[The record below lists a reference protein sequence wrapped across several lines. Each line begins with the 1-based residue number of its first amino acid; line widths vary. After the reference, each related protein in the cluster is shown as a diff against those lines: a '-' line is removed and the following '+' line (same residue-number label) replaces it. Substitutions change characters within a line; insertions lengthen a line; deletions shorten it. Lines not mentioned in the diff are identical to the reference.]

1 MSSSEEV
8 ARKLDE
14 LWQRF
19 LPAILLR
26 VATIQTA
33 IESLAAGHLD
43 GELKANA
50 AQEAHRLAG
59 SLGTFG
65 LARSSGMS
73 SKIES
78 LLSKSDSI
86 QSMAAE
92 LTKLLDSIKREIESR

>member
-8 ARKLDE
+8 AKKLDE
-14 LWQRF
+14 LWRRF
-19 LPAILLR
+19 LPTILSR
-26 VATIQTA
+26 VATIQLA
-33 IESLAAGHLD
+33 IEGLEAGHLD

-65 LARSSGMS
+65 LAHSSGMS
-73 SKIES
+73 SKIER
-78 LLSKSDSI
+78 LLSKPDSI

-92 LTKLLDSIKREIESR
+92 LTRLLDSIKREIESR